1 MLVFRGQCPKSLTQA
16 GQLQGIPFFWLVFS
30 CLPGT
35 FYCHLQFQFPIGF
48 IYWSKLYTAIGTNQ
62 SEVKFYAFTT
72 FPGEPIPQPRSPSLS
87 SDFSNWFSLDF
98 SGPVQK
104 DFYRHKT
111 QTNQPVAPVA
121 CTLKNFEHSTWLQ
134 EGLGSTYKQE
144 VLVCNWKVSGEWK
157 MSKSTSFHPS
167 SLADNLRQLHL
178 SEGARLLLT
187 TEKAVFNDMA
197 DIWFVLRKYF
207 ARVCPK

>member
-1 MLVFRGQCPKSLTQA
+1 MTEIFFSWDMNTTK
-16 GQLQGIPFFWLVFS
+16 QLAVLILMIFKAFDPSRATPGRMFAFLFWLVFS

-98 SGPVQK
+98 SSPVQK

-111 QTNQPVAPVA
+111 QTNQPVASKD
-121 CTLKNFEHSTWLQ
+121 CTLKYFEPSTLQ
-134 EGLGSTYKQE
+134 EVLCSTYKQE
-144 VLVCNWKVSGEWK
+144 V
-157 MSKSTSFHPS
+157 
-167 SLADNLRQLHL
+167 
-178 SEGARLLLT
+178 
-187 TEKAVFNDMA
+187 
-197 DIWFVLRKYF
+197 
-207 ARVCPK
+207 

>member
-1 MLVFRGQCPKSLTQA
+1 MFCSLWPHDSLREGVCALERSVETGRPVEVRQSSLGLFWASVVSHGDSSFQRSCRQVNFQFLLRVVF
-16 GQLQGIPFFWLVFS
+16 PFS
-30 CLPGT
+30 GT

-98 SGPVQK
+98 SDLVQK

-111 QTNQPVAPVA
+111 QTNQPVAPV
-121 CTLKNFEHSTWLQ
+121 F
-134 EGLGSTYKQE
+134 
-144 VLVCNWKVSGEWK
+144 
-157 MSKSTSFHPS
+157 
-167 SLADNLRQLHL
+167 
-178 SEGARLLLT
+178 GAQYLT
-187 TEKAVFNDMA
+187 TRR
-197 DIWFVLRKYF
+197 LRFY
-207 ARVCPK
+207 V